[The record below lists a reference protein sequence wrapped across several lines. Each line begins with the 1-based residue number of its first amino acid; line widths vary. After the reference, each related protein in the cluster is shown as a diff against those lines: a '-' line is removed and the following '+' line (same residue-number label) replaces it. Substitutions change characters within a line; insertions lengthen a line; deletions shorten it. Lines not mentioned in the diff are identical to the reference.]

1 MSMEKIIMYTD
12 GGARG
17 NPGPAG
23 VGVSIQNEAGTEL
36 GFVSEY
42 IGETTNNQ
50 AEYEALYR
58 GLKKVQELFGDERMA
73 IEVRMDSELVAR
85 QLEGRYK
92 VKEPGMQAQFARVK
106 ELWVQ
111 YPGIAVTH
119 VRREQ
124 NKRADQLVNE
134 ALDLS
139 GH

>member
-1 MSMEKIIMYTD
+1 MEKIVIYTD

-23 VGVSIQNEAGTEL
+23 VGVSIQDAAGKEL
-36 GFVSEY
+36 AYISEY
-42 IGETTNNQ
+42 MGETTNNQ

-58 GLKKVQELFGDERMA
+58 ALQKTKELFKDKTKSMA
-73 IEVRMDSELVAR
+73 FEVRMDSELVVR
-85 QLEGRYK
+85 QLSGIYK
-92 VKEPGMQAQFARVK
+92 VKEEGIKKQFARVASLRV
-106 ELWVQ
+106 E
-111 YPGIAVTH
+111 YPNLTFTH

-134 ALDLS
+134 AIDAA